1 MSDAKKEHKAGE
13 AAQEPS
19 RRGGAFLGKL
29 IIALFMT
36 SVIVGECV
44 FAYVM
49 FPDPKD
55 VAQLAQE
62 MIAEKML
69 AKKQHEEDSEES
81 SDTDSKV
88 VELKLGDF
96 DVTAFIAASNSNIRI
111 SFHLFATLN
120 EADQETVE
128 SLLKENEHRLRD
140 RIIFEVRNADVADLT
155 DPGLGLIKR
164 RILEKSN
171 ALFGKSLLKSV
182 VFSDFAFVEQ

>member
-1 MSDAKKEHKAGE
+1 MSDSKKDHKAGE
-13 AAQEPS
+13 SSADTA

-29 IIALFMT
+29 IIALFVT

-69 AKKQHEEDSEES
+69 ANKKHEEDHAES
-81 SDTDSKV
+81 SDPDAKV

-96 DVTAFIAASNSNIRI
+96 DLTAFQAASNSNIRI

-120 EADQETVE
+120 ESDQDSVE
-128 SLLKENEHRLRD
+128 SLLKDNEHRLRD

-171 ALFGKSLLKSV
+171 ALFGKSLLKSI

>member
-69 AKKQHEEDSEES
+69 AKKQHEEDAAES
-81 SDTDSKV
+81 SETDAKV

-120 EADQETVE
+120 EADAETVE

>member
-1 MSDAKKEHKAGE
+1 M
-13 AAQEPS
+13 
-19 RRGGAFLGKL
+19 GKL

-69 AKKQHEEDSEES
+69 AKKQHEEDAES
-81 SDTDSKV
+81 SSDADSKV

-140 RIIFEVRNADVADLT
+140 RIIFEVRNAEVADLT

>member
-69 AKKQHEEDSEES
+69 AKKQHEEDAES
-81 SDTDSKV
+81 SSDADSKV

-140 RIIFEVRNADVADLT
+140 RIIFEVRNAEVADLT

>member
-111 SFHLFATLN
+111 SFHLFATLS
-120 EADQETVE
+120 EGDQDTVE